1 MIRWSLLLAVFLTGV
16 GTAQGD
22 TKEFIRIPDA
32 TWAKTQLDAWL
43 AKQNPDKEILETIH
57 NLWQAP
63 PDPTSGKDTLLAR
76 TIASFGIAEPEVAEF
91 LASTT
96 APANFLDVPN
106 TRKVLELQQFG
117 EFYSSNMRL
126 HLGRQLVQR
135 ELYEEAL
142 ELLEKA
148 SVDHAV
154 EPVTLLYYL
163 AICQK
168 QLGMKTQGLE
178 TLATILDRIE
188 SEKVPQRYRSTA
200 VLMKDALEALEE
212 KSLDDAAD
220 KMRDVQRR
228 LQLARAGEKTQKV
241 QKQIVDI
248 LDDLIKKAE
257 DKKKNQ
263 DSQSQ
268 ANGNGGG
275 APKGGAKPAGDS
287 EVKGAKAPGEVT
299 PKKLA
304 KGGAWG
310 NLDEKERKEAKQ
322 AVSRDFPPY
331 YRQAIEEYFR
341 KLAER
346 E

>member
-1 MIRWSLLLAVFLTGV
+1 MTDRTLVFTYGRFNPPTV
-16 GTAQGD
+16 GHQQVIQSM
-22 TKEFIRIPDA
+22 E
-32 TWAKTQLDAWL
+32 L
-43 AKQNPDKEILETIH
+43 AKQGIDGSHIIVGV
-57 NLWQAP
+57 
-63 PDPTSGKDTLLAR
+63 SR
-76 TIASFGIAEPEVAEF
+76 T
-91 LASTT
+91 
-96 APANFLDVPN
+96 
-106 TRKVLELQQFG
+106 
-117 EFYSSNMRL
+117 
-126 HLGRQLVQR
+126 
-135 ELYEEAL
+135 
-142 ELLEKA
+142 
-148 SVDHAV
+148 
-154 EPVTLLYYL
+154 
-163 AICQK
+163 
-168 QLGMKTQGLE
+168 
-178 TLATILDRIE
+178 
-188 SEKVPQRYRSTA
+188 
-200 VLMKDALEALEE
+200 
-212 KSLDDAAD
+212 
-220 KMRDVQRR
+220 
-228 LQLARAGEKTQKV
+228 
-241 QKQIVDI
+241 
-248 LDDLIKKAE
+248 E